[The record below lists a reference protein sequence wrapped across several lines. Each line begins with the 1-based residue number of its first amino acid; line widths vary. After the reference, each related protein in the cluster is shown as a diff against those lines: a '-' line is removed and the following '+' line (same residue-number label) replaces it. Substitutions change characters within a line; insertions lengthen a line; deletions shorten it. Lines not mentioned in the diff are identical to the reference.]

1 MNLWKDRRVDS
12 LHRVVLPREAFSLL
26 GWTSDE
32 VLEAE
37 ALPAQDA
44 LLLRAQNHPRPQ
56 CCACGGAQDLVSL
69 GGRRWLCGG
78 PALPPRT
85 PQTKPDLLNP
95 PQQKAPRLIG
105 GMFFYCVV
113 SLYCI
118 AFSAKVLF
126 TITSCG
132 AVFSSSPAAVI
143 TVCSKSKLSCVST
156 GSVLYAPMSL

>member
-37 ALPAQDA
+37 ALLAQDA
-44 LLLRAQNHPRPQ
+44 LLWIARLFEYAVRQNRQPKTDVFLRQRAF
-56 CCACGGAQDLVSL
+56 GGTL
-69 GGRRWLCGG
+69 
-78 PALPPRT
+78 
-85 PQTKPDLLNP
+85 
-95 PQQKAPRLIG
+95 
-105 GMFFYCVV
+105 FYCVV

>member
-56 CCACGGAQDLVSL
+56 CCACGGAQALFPWAAGAD
-69 GGRRWLCGG
+69 CAG

-85 PQTKPDLLNP
+85 PQAKPDLLNP
-95 PQQKAPRLIG
+95 PQKSAPP
-105 GMFFYCVV
+105 
-113 SLYCI
+113 
-118 AFSAKVLF
+118 VL
-126 TITSCG
+126 G
-132 AVFSSSPAAVI
+132 
-143 TVCSKSKLSCVST
+143 
-156 GSVLYAPMSL
+156 VLAQENIVLKREFRA

>member
-69 GGRRWLCGG
+69 GGRRWLCRGLPCRRERRKQSLIFSTRRSKKR
-78 PALPPRT
+78 PA
-85 PQTKPDLLNP
+85 
-95 PQQKAPRLIG
+95 
-105 GMFFYCVV
+105 
-113 SLYCI
+113 CI
-118 AFSAKVLF
+118 RRV
-126 TITSCG
+126 G
-132 AVFSSSPAAVI
+132 ARKHRP
-143 TVCSKSKLSCVST
+143 
-156 GSVLYAPMSL
+156 

>member
-69 GGRRWLCGG
+69 GGERRKQSLIFSTRRSKKR
-78 PALPPRT
+78 PA
-85 PQTKPDLLNP
+85 
-95 PQQKAPRLIG
+95 
-105 GMFFYCVV
+105 
-113 SLYCI
+113 CI
-118 AFSAKVLF
+118 RRV
-126 TITSCG
+126 G
-132 AVFSSSPAAVI
+132 ARKHRP
-143 TVCSKSKLSCVST
+143 
-156 GSVLYAPMSL
+156 

>member
-1 MNLWKDRRVDS
+1 MKKGPKSAPKFFNDSFQFLARPCVFQPLLCIRKPLCTAVFRLLAGSCTQNSRPFHIFSFFMKTHNRRVDS

-37 ALPAQDA
+37 ALLAQDA

-95 PQQKAPRLIG
+95 PQQKAPRL
-105 GMFFYCVV
+105 Y
-113 SLYCI
+113 
-118 AFSAKVLF
+118 
-126 TITSCG
+126 
-132 AVFSSSPAAVI
+132 
-143 TVCSKSKLSCVST
+143 
-156 GSVLYAPMSL
+156 

>member
-56 CCACGGAQDLVSL
+56 CCACGGAQGLVSL
-69 GGRRWLCGG
+69 GGRRWLCG
-78 PALPPRT
+78 ACLAAANAAAKSAPPVLGVLA
-85 PQTKPDLLNP
+85 QENIILE
-95 PQQKAPRLIG
+95 AGI
-105 GMFFYCVV
+105 
-113 SLYCI
+113 
-118 AFSAKVLF
+118 SAHSFVK
-126 TITSCG
+126 
-132 AVFSSSPAAVI
+132 SP
-143 TVCSKSKLSCVST
+143 
-156 GSVLYAPMSL
+156 

>member
-56 CCACGGAQDLVSL
+56 CCACGGAQGLVSL
-69 GGRRWLCGG
+69 RS
-78 PALPPRT
+78 PALSS
-85 PQTKPDLLNP
+85 D
-95 PQQKAPRLIG
+95 APACRYAQICWRCRRFCSRSHSPFPSVLQASILFYLI
-105 GMFFYCVV
+105 C
-113 SLYCI
+113 L
-118 AFSAKVLF
+118 KVLER
-126 TITSCG
+126 
-132 AVFSSSPAAVI
+132 
-143 TVCSKSKLSCVST
+143 
-156 GSVLYAPMSL
+156 

>member
-56 CCACGGAQDLVSL
+56 DVYKRQGKDA
-69 GGRRWLCGG
+69 GGRALHRGPGG
-78 PALPPRT
+78 HL
-85 PQTKPDLLNP
+85 
-95 PQQKAPRLIG
+95 
-105 GMFFYCVV
+105 
-113 SLYCI
+113 
-118 AFSAKVLF
+118 FSAPKRDK
-126 TITSCG
+126 G
-132 AVFSSSPAAVI
+132 AGPRHSES
-143 TVCSKSKLSCVST
+143 
-156 GSVLYAPMSL
+156 APLHAG

>member
-1 MNLWKDRRVDS
+1 MSLWKARRVDS

-37 ALPAQDA
+37 ALLAQDA

-95 PQQKAPRLIG
+95 PQQKAPRL
-105 GMFFYCVV
+105 Y
-113 SLYCI
+113 
-118 AFSAKVLF
+118 
-126 TITSCG
+126 
-132 AVFSSSPAAVI
+132 
-143 TVCSKSKLSCVST
+143 
-156 GSVLYAPMSL
+156 

>member
-44 LLLRAQNHPRPQ
+44 LLLRAQTIRARSAVRAAAHRTLFPWAAGAG
-56 CCACGGAQDLVSL
+56 CA
-69 GGRRWLCGG
+69 G

-85 PQTKPDLLNP
+85 PQAKPDLLNP
-95 PQQKAPRLIG
+95 PQQKAPRL
-105 GMFFYCVV
+105 Y
-113 SLYCI
+113 
-118 AFSAKVLF
+118 
-126 TITSCG
+126 
-132 AVFSSSPAAVI
+132 
-143 TVCSKSKLSCVST
+143 
-156 GSVLYAPMSL
+156 

>member
-56 CCACGGAQDLVSL
+56 CCACGGAQDLVSWAA
-69 GGRRWLCGG
+69 GAGCGG
-78 PALPPRT
+78 LPCRRERRKQSLIFST
-85 PQTKPDLLNP
+85 RRA
-95 PQQKAPRLIG
+95 KAPRL
-105 GMFFYCVV
+105 
-113 SLYCI
+113 
-118 AFSAKVLF
+118 
-126 TITSCG
+126 
-132 AVFSSSPAAVI
+132 
-143 TVCSKSKLSCVST
+143 
-156 GSVLYAPMSL
+156 

>member
-56 CCACGGAQDLVSL
+56 CCAGGGAQGLVSL
-69 GGRRWLCGG
+69 GGRRWLRGACL
-78 PALPPRT
+78 AAA
-85 PQTKPDLLNP
+85 NAAS
-95 PQQKAPRLIG
+95 KA
-105 GMFFYCVV
+105 
-113 SLYCI
+113 
-118 AFSAKVLF
+118 
-126 TITSCG
+126 
-132 AVFSSSPAAVI
+132 
-143 TVCSKSKLSCVST
+143 
-156 GSVLYAPMSL
+156 

>member
-56 CCACGGAQDLVSL
+56 RRPGPCFPGRQALAVRGLPCRRERRNQSL
-69 GGRRWLCGG
+69 IFSTRRSKKR
-78 PALPPRT
+78 PA
-85 PQTKPDLLNP
+85 
-95 PQQKAPRLIG
+95 
-105 GMFFYCVV
+105 
-113 SLYCI
+113 
-118 AFSAKVLF
+118 
-126 TITSCG
+126 
-132 AVFSSSPAAVI
+132 
-143 TVCSKSKLSCVST
+143 
-156 GSVLYAPMSL
+156 